1 MTIFSGSD
9 NRITKDHPIGLY
21 HLRLHFQSLI
31 QPFLI
36 PESSKAARQMS
47 ACRKSGN
54 SDPLYIYIPLIS
66 MFTYQLH
73 GKRQLH
79 KCPWKYI
86 RHQAVVK
93 HKDMKTSCQILH
105 SDRLIFTSR
114 KFMIAAART
123 KQDSRS
129 FFIRDPFYWFQDI
142 SSKICRSTK
151 NRISGLFRIHCN
163 RNMFY
168 FHMYTSFLWKDYFF
182 GKTLILQKKT
192 ATTSDRPVLL
202 FQTIFVYSSSF
213 ISAGSS
219 FPCVIC
225 FLIAWKLWALST
237 CSILQASSTAV
248 FSSTPR

>member
-1 MTIFSGSD
+1 MGCIISGF
-9 NRITKDHPIGLY
+9 T
-21 HLRLHFQSLI
+21 
-31 QPFLI
+31 
-36 PESSKAARQMS
+36 SKALYSHSLFQKVPRQHARCPP
-47 ACRKSGN
+47 AENPETAIR
-54 SDPLYIYIPLIS
+54 
-66 MFTYQLH
+66 FTSTFHSFPCSQYQLH